1 MKEII
6 FNNQTITPSKVVCI
20 GRNYLAHIDELNN
33 EVPDD
38 MVIFLK
44 PNSAIGDQLLAVQ
57 GEDKHAE
64 VVHFETEIC
73 FLYAQQKFT
82 AVAVGLDLTKR
93 ALQSRLK
100 DKGLPWERAKT
111 FNGAALFSEFVA
123 IDEVSEQLNVCLK
136 VDGKV
141 TQAGDINQMIYS
153 PYAILKEITSFM
165 DLEDGDIV
173 MTGTPSGVGPLQAGC
188 EYACEVYQG
197 NDLLV
202 AKTWL
207 AQ

>member
-6 FNNQTITPSKVVCI
+6 FNNQSITPSKIVCI
-20 GRNYLAHIDELNN
+20 GRNYLEHINELNN
-33 EVPDD
+33 EIPDD

-44 PNSAIGDQLLAVQ
+44 PNSAIGEQLLAVQ
-57 GEDKHAE
+57 GEKEQAE
-64 VVHFETEIC
+64 EVHFETEIC
-73 FLYAQQKFT
+73 FLYAKQRFS

-100 DKGLPWERAKT
+100 NQGLPWERAKA

-123 IDEVSEQLNVCLK
+123 IDQVSDQLK
-136 VDGKV
+136 VRLSVDGTL
-141 TQAGDINQMIYS
+141 TQAGEIQQMIYS
-153 PYAILKEITSFM
+153 PAAILQELATFI

-173 MTGTPSGVGPLQAGC
+173 MTGTPAGVGPVQAGSD
-188 EYACEVYQG
+188 YVCEVYQG
-197 NDLLV
+197 DKLLV
-202 AKTWL
+202 NKTWH